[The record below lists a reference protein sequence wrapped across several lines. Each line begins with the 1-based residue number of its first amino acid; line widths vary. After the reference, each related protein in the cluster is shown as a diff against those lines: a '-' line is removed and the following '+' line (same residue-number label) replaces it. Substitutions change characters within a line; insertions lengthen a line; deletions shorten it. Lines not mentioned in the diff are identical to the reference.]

1 MSGGFFKHIVDN
13 YNSLNMN
20 LFPAALLEGG
30 FPQQGNKVY

>member
-1 MSGGFFKHIVDN
+1 MSAVFLKHIVDN

-20 LFPAALLEGG
+20 LFPAALLEGS